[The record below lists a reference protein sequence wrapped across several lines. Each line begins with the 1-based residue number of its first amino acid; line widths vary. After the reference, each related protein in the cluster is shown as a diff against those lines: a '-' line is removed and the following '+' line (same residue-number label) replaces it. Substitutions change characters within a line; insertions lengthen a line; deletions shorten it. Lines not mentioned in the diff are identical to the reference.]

1 VSPERSTGTICR
13 LVLDK
18 GFGFLRGTDGIE
30 YFFHRS
36 AVADFVMLSD
46 GDAVTF
52 EATQGPKGPRAEHV
66 ARA

>member
-1 VSPERSTGTICR
+1 MPERLPGTICR
-13 LVLDK
+13 LLVDK
-18 GFGFLRGTDGIE
+18 GFGFLKGADGIE

-36 AVADFVMLSD
+36 AIADFLSLTE